1 MKNFKLSE
9 FFVSSTA
16 DKNGIKNE
24 PSPDSRA
31 TVVRNINLLVDNV
44 LDPIRDKFCA
54 PVIITSGYRCPQIN
68 KLVGGANNSQ
78 HMSGCA
84 ADFHIKGFTY
94 LMMRQVFL
102 NIYDTMDFD
111 QLIYYRS
118 KNFIHVSYVEN
129 SNRHEAFLKK

>member
-24 PSPDSRA
+24 PSLDEKA
-31 TVVRNINLLVDNV
+31 TIVRNINLLVDNI
-44 LDPIRDKFCA
+44 LDPVRDKFCA
-54 PVIITSGYRCPQIN
+54 PVIITSGYRCPKVN
-68 KLVGGANNSQ
+68 KLVGGVNNSQ

-102 NIYDTMDFD
+102 NICDTMEFD

-118 KNFIHVSYVEN
+118 KNIIHVSYVEN
-129 SNRHEAFLKK
+129 GNRHEAFLKK

>member
-24 PSPDSRA
+24 PSLDERA
-31 TVVRNINLLVDNV
+31 TIERNINLLVDNV

-54 PVIITSGYRCPQIN
+54 PVIITSGYRCPKVN
-68 KLVGGANNSQ
+68 KLVGGTNNSQ

-102 NIYDTMDFD
+102 DIYDTIEFD

-118 KNFIHVSYVEN
+118 KNIIHVSYVEN
-129 SNRHEAFLKK
+129 SNRHEAFIKK

>member
-9 FFVSSTA
+9 FFESIAA
-16 DKNGIKNE
+16 DRNGIKNE
-24 PSPDSRA
+24 PSLDEKA

-44 LDPIRDKFCA
+44 LDPVRDA
-54 PVIITSGYRCPQIN
+54 VHTPIIITSGYRSPQVN

-84 ADFHIKGFTY
+84 ADFHVMGFTHS
-94 LMMRQVFL
+94 MMRQVFL
-102 NIYDTMDFD
+102 NIYDTMEFD

-118 KNFIHVSYVEN
+118 KNIIHVSYVEN
-129 SNRHEAFLKK
+129 GNRHEAFLKK

>member
-24 PSPDSRA
+24 PSLDERA
-31 TVVRNINLLVDNV
+31 TIERNINLLVDNV

-102 NIYDTMDFD
+102 NIYDTLEFD

-118 KNFIHVSYVEN
+118 KNIIHVSYVEN
-129 SNRHEAFLKK
+129 GNRHEAFLKK

>member
-24 PSPDSRA
+24 PSLDEKA
-31 TVVRNINLLVDNV
+31 TIERNINLLVDNV

-54 PVIITSGYRCPQIN
+54 PVIITSGYRCPRVN

-102 NIYDTMDFD
+102 NIYDTMEFD

-118 KNFIHVSYVEN
+118 KNIIHVSYVEN
-129 SNRHEAFLKK
+129 GNRHEAFLKK

>member
-24 PSPDSRA
+24 PSLDERA
-31 TVVRNINLLVDNV
+31 TIERNINLLVDNV

-54 PVIITSGYRCPQIN
+54 PVIITSGYRCPQVN
-68 KLVGGANNSQ
+68 KLVGGVNNSQ

-102 NIYDTMDFD
+102 NVYDTMEFD

-118 KNFIHVSYVEN
+118 KNIIHVSYVEN
-129 SNRHEAFLKK
+129 GNRHEAFLKK

>member
-24 PSPDSRA
+24 PSLDERA
-31 TVVRNINLLVDNV
+31 TIERNINLLVDNV
-44 LDPIRDKFCA
+44 LDPIRDKFCS
-54 PVIITSGYRCPQIN
+54 PVIITSGYRCPQVN
-68 KLVGGANNSQ
+68 KLVGGVNNSQ

-84 ADFHIKGFTY
+84 ADFHIKGFTCS
-94 LMMRQVFL
+94 MMYEVFV
-102 NIYDTMDFD
+102 NIYNTMEYD

-118 KNFIHVSYVEN
+118 KNIIHISYVEN
-129 SNRHEAFLKK
+129 SNRHEAFIKK

>member
-9 FFVSSTA
+9 FFDSSTA

-24 PSPDSRA
+24 PSLDEKA
-31 TVVRNINLLVDNV
+31 TVERNINLLVAYV
-44 LDPIRDKFCA
+44 LGPVRDILHTPI
-54 PVIITSGYRCPQIN
+54 IITSGYRNSQVN

-84 ADFHIKGFTY
+84 ADFHVQGFTSS
-94 LMMRQVFL
+94 MMRNVFL
-102 NIYDTMDFD
+102 YIYDNMDFD
-111 QLIYYRS
+111 QLIYYRD
-118 KNFIHVSYVEN
+118 KNIIHVSYVEN

>member
-24 PSPDSRA
+24 PSLDEKA
-31 TVVRNINLLVDNV
+31 TIERNINLLVDNV

-54 PVIITSGYRCPQIN
+54 PVIITSGYRCPQVN
-68 KLVGGANNSQ
+68 KLVGGVNNSQ

-118 KNFIHVSYVEN
+118 KNIIHVSYVEN
-129 SNRHEAFLKK
+129 SNRHEAFLKE

>member
-24 PSPDSRA
+24 PSLDEKA

-44 LDPIRDKFCA
+44 LDPVRDA
-54 PVIITSGYRCPQIN
+54 VHTPIIITSGYRSPQVN
-68 KLVGGANNSQ
+68 KLVGGVNNSQ
-78 HMSGCA
+78 HMSGYA
-84 ADFHIKGFTY
+84 ADFHVMGFTHS
-94 LMMRQVFL
+94 MMYQVFL
-102 NIYDTMDFD
+102 YVFNTLEFD

-118 KNFIHVSYVEN
+118 KNIIHVSYVEN
-129 SNRHEAFLKK
+129 GNRHEAFLKK

>member
-24 PSPDSRA
+24 PSLDERA
-31 TVVRNINLLVDNV
+31 TIERNINLLVDNV

-54 PVIITSGYRCPQIN
+54 PVIITSGYRCPRVN
-68 KLVGGANNSQ
+68 ELVGGANNSQ

-94 LMMRQVFL
+94 LMMRQAFL
-102 NIYDTMDFD
+102 NIYDTMEFD

-118 KNFIHVSYVEN
+118 KNIIHVSYVEN
-129 SNRHEAFLKK
+129 RNRHEAFLKK

>member
-16 DKNGIKNE
+16 DKNSIKNE
-24 PSPDSRA
+24 PSLDARA
-31 TVVRNINLLVDNV
+31 TIERNINLLVDNV

-54 PVIITSGYRCPQIN
+54 PVIITSGYRCPRVN

-84 ADFHIKGFTY
+84 ADFHIKGFSRL
-94 LMMRQVFL
+94 LMRHVFL
-102 NIYDTMDFD
+102 DICDTMDFD

-118 KNFIHVSYVEN
+118 KNIIHVSYVEN
-129 SNRHEAFLKK
+129 GNRHEAFSRK

>member
-9 FFVSSTA
+9 FFISSTA

-24 PSPDSRA
+24 PSLDARA
-31 TVVRNINLLVDNV
+31 TIERNINLLVDNV
-44 LDPIRDKFCA
+44 LDPIRDKFRA
-54 PVIITSGYRCPQIN
+54 PVIITSGYRCPQVN
-68 KLVGGANNSQ
+68 KLVGGVNNSQ

-102 NIYDTMDFD
+102 NIYNTMEFD
-111 QLIYYRS
+111 QLIYYRR
-118 KNFIHVSYVEN
+118 KNIIHVSYVEN
-129 SNRHEAFLKK
+129 GNRHEAFLKK